1 MSLQQYIDSKLT
13 IPMPQTHSRPHRGL
27 TRSTSPEKVTIIT
40 ADSRTLIGTLI
51 SADNQTN
58 LVSMSPSRSNT
69 MRQASRDNV
78 STGGTLVSDRMPQV
92 LQNAVER
99 VIRPVEDPEPSV
111 EVPLGLY
118 IVRGD
123 NVCLVGVVDE
133 ELDSS
138 IDWTAVKGATIG
150 GIKHS

>member
-1 MSLQQYIDSKLT
+1 MCVSVV
-13 IPMPQTHSRPHRGL
+13 RP
-27 TRSTSPEKVTIIT
+27 
-40 ADSRTLIGTLI
+40 LI
-51 SADNQTN
+51 SNAI
-58 LVSMSPSRSNT
+58 S
-69 MRQASRDNV
+69 
-78 STGGTLVSDRMPQV
+78 QV

-133 ELDSS
+133 ELDNS
-138 IDWTAVKGATIG
+138 IDWTAVKGAPIG

>member
-1 MSLQQYIDSKLT
+1 MSLNQYINK
-13 IPMPQTHSRPHRGL
+13 
-27 TRSTSPEKVTIIT
+27 KVSIMT
-40 ADSRTLIGTLI
+40 ADGRTLVGTLV

-58 LVSMSPSRSNT
+58 L
-69 MRQASRDNV
+69 
-78 STGGTLVSDRMPQV
+78 V

-133 ELDSS
+133 DLDNS
-138 IDWTAVKGATIG
+138 IDWTAVKGAPIG

>member
-1 MSLQQYIDSKLT
+1 MSLNQYIDK
-13 IPMPQTHSRPHRGL
+13 
-27 TRSTSPEKVTIIT
+27 KVSIMT
-40 ADSRTLIGTLI
+40 ADGRTLVGTLI

-58 LVSMSPSRSNT
+58 LV
-69 MRQASRDNV
+69 
-78 STGGTLVSDRMPQV
+78 

-99 VIRPVEDPEPSV
+99 VIRPAEDPEPSV

-133 ELDSS
+133 DLDNS
-138 IDWTAVKGATIG
+138 IDWTAVKGAPIG

>member
-1 MSLQQYIDSKLT
+1 MNTAAPPPTSL
-13 IPMPQTHSRPHRGL
+13 SRGAFSRYL
-27 TRSTSPEKVTIIT
+27 TRCS
-40 ADSRTLIGTLI
+40 
-51 SADNQTN
+51 
-58 LVSMSPSRSNT
+58 
-69 MRQASRDNV
+69 
-78 STGGTLVSDRMPQV
+78 QV

-99 VIRPVEDPEPSV
+99 VIRPAEDPEPSV

-133 ELDSS
+133 ELDNS
-138 IDWTAVKGATIG
+138 IDWTAVKGDAIG

>member
-1 MSLQQYIDSKLT
+1 MVG
-13 IPMPQTHSRPHRGL
+13 P
-27 TRSTSPEKVTIIT
+27 
-40 ADSRTLIGTLI
+40 LI
-51 SADNQTN
+51 SNAI
-58 LVSMSPSRSNT
+58 S
-69 MRQASRDNV
+69 
-78 STGGTLVSDRMPQV
+78 QV

-133 ELDSS
+133 ELDNS
-138 IDWTAVKGATIG
+138 IDWTAVKGAPIG

>member
-1 MSLQQYIDSKLT
+1 MT
-13 IPMPQTHSRPHRGL
+13 
-27 TRSTSPEKVTIIT
+27 
-40 ADSRTLIGTLI
+40 
-51 SADNQTN
+51 
-58 LVSMSPSRSNT
+58 
-69 MRQASRDNV
+69 NV
-78 STGGTLVSDRMPQV
+78 SAGGPQVSNKTLQV

-133 ELDSS
+133 ELDNS
-138 IDWTAVKGATIG
+138 IDWTAVKGAPIG

>member
-1 MSLQQYIDSKLT
+1 MSLAQYMDK
-13 IPMPQTHSRPHRGL
+13 
-27 TRSTSPEKVTIIT
+27 KVTIIT

-58 LVSMSPSRSNT
+58 LV
-69 MRQASRDNV
+69 
-78 STGGTLVSDRMPQV
+78 

-99 VIRPVEDPEPSV
+99 VIRPAEDPEPSM

-133 ELDSS
+133 ELDNS
-138 IDWTAVKGATIG
+138 IDWTAVKGDAIG

>member
-1 MSLQQYIDSKLT
+1 MCVNVVG
-13 IPMPQTHSRPHRGL
+13 P
-27 TRSTSPEKVTIIT
+27 
-40 ADSRTLIGTLI
+40 LI
-51 SADNQTN
+51 SNAI
-58 LVSMSPSRSNT
+58 S
-69 MRQASRDNV
+69 
-78 STGGTLVSDRMPQV
+78 QV

-133 ELDSS
+133 ELDNS
-138 IDWTAVKGATIG
+138 IDWTAVKGAPIG

>member
-1 MSLQQYIDSKLT
+1 MCVNVVG
-13 IPMPQTHSRPHRGL
+13 PP
-27 TRSTSPEKVTIIT
+27 
-40 ADSRTLIGTLI
+40 I
-51 SADNQTN
+51 SNAI
-58 LVSMSPSRSNT
+58 S
-69 MRQASRDNV
+69 
-78 STGGTLVSDRMPQV
+78 QV

-133 ELDSS
+133 ELDNS
-138 IDWTAVKGATIG
+138 IDWTAVKGAPIG

>member
-1 MSLQQYIDSKLT
+1 MSLNQYIDK
-13 IPMPQTHSRPHRGL
+13 
-27 TRSTSPEKVTIIT
+27 KVSIMT
-40 ADSRTLIGTLI
+40 ADGRTLVGTLI

-58 LVSMSPSRSNT
+58 LV
-69 MRQASRDNV
+69 
-78 STGGTLVSDRMPQV
+78 
-92 LQNAVER
+92 LQNAIER

-123 NVCLVGVVDE
+123 NVCLIGVVDE
-133 ELDSS
+133 DIDNS
-138 IDWTAVKGATIG
+138 IDWTAVKGAPIG

>member
-1 MSLQQYIDSKLT
+1 MSLNQYIDK
-13 IPMPQTHSRPHRGL
+13 
-27 TRSTSPEKVTIIT
+27 KVSIMT
-40 ADSRTLIGTLI
+40 ADGRTLVGTLI

-58 LVSMSPSRSNT
+58 LV
-69 MRQASRDNV
+69 
-78 STGGTLVSDRMPQV
+78 
-92 LQNAVER
+92 LQNAIER

-133 ELDSS
+133 DIDNS
-138 IDWTAVKGATIG
+138 IDWTAVKGAPIG

>member
-1 MSLQQYIDSKLT
+1 MSTYV
-13 IPMPQTHSRPHRGL
+13 
-27 TRSTSPEKVTIIT
+27 TS
-40 ADSRTLIGTLI
+40 I
-51 SADNQTN
+51 S
-58 LVSMSPSRSNT
+58 
-69 MRQASRDNV
+69 NV
-78 STGGTLVSDRMPQV
+78 IPQV

-133 ELDSS
+133 ELDNS
-138 IDWTAVKGATIG
+138 IDWTAVKGAPIG